1 MLKLPNLAKPIEFSA
16 EPDMRTDVLSFPLGV
31 YSFLKRSKHEGGSR
45 AISISN
51 KRHQNANQQPIGS
64 APAYQAQCTLPPCP
78 IYQTLLFNFS
88 RVWFQEYMVAYPG
101 LVRAGTM

>member
-51 KRHQNANQQPIGS
+51 KRTS
-64 APAYQAQCTLPPCP
+64 EC
-78 IYQTLLFNFS
+78 
-88 RVWFQEYMVAYPG
+88 
-101 LVRAGTM
+101 